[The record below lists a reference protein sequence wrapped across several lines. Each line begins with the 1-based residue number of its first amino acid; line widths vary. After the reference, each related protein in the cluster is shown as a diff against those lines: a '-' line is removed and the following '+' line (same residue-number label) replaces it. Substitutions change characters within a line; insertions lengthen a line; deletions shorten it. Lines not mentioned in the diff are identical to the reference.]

1 MALQYDNPVW
11 TNDFTTA
18 LNANPGISDS
28 TADAIS
34 ALLDLENAQSVTI
47 AGWDGIADEATL
59 PEGQDA
65 DVLAIA
71 VAGTDAVDLEVPGN
85 AATAKVIIIESDA
98 DVTLTVGEEAS
109 ATARVAAAVVPSDLI
124 VVGGNG
130 DDTLTINGSVNATVD
145 GGDGNDTITTGAGND
160 VVIGGAGDDT
170 IDTGAGND
178 TIITGQ
184 GNDTIAAGA
193 GYDVIQ
199 VEGTKASFSASAE
212 GDALVLTGLDVNA
225 DNSVTVTG
233 AEFVTYTDGTLA
245 VVETEVEA
253 SALRLYEGLLG
264 RDADQVGAEYWSA
277 QAAAG
282 TSQTTI
288 AETFLSGKEYQNHVN
303 DSFVEGL
310 YNSLLDRDA
319 DSEGEAAWLNALANG
334 TSRADVVA
342 AFAEGTEAQKVNLSN
357 SEYVDALYDSA
368 LGRTA
373 EAEGLTNWVAQLSA
387 GVSRGDIADQIFGS
401 TEAAHHANAEFVDS
415 LYTNA
420 LGRPDTDT
428 DAVGKAGW
436 LAALD
441 HGATQADVAVGI
453 VGSQEAQDHA
463 TNVIVVHG
471 AV

>member
-11 TNDFTTA
+11 TNDFITA

-34 ALLDLENAQSVTI
+34 ALLDLDNAQSVTI
-47 AGWDGIADEATL
+47 AGWDGITDEATL
-59 PEGQDA
+59 PEGKDA

-71 VAGTDAVDLEVPGN
+71 VAGTDAVDLEVPAN

-109 ATARVAAAVVPSDLI
+109 ATARVAAAVAPSDLI

-145 GGDGNDTITTGAGND
+145 GGDGNDTI
-160 VVIGGAGDDT
+160 
-170 IDTGAGND
+170 
-178 TIITGQ
+178 ITGQ

-199 VEGTKASFSASAE
+199 VEGTKASFSAAAE
-212 GDALVLTGLDVNA
+212 GDALVLTGLDANA

-233 AEFVTYTDGTLA
+233 AEFITYTDGTLA
-245 VVETEVEA
+245 VVETEAEA

-264 RDADQVGAEYWSA
+264 RDADQIGAEYWSA

-282 TSQTTI
+282 TSQTSI
-288 AETFLSGKEYQNHVN
+288 AETFLSGKEYQNHLN

-310 YNSLLDRDA
+310 YTSLLDRPA
-319 DSEGEAAWLNALANG
+319 DEEGEAAWLNALANG

-401 TEAAHHANAEFVDS
+401 TEAAHHANTEFVDS

-420 LGRPDTDT
+420 LGRTDTDT

-441 HGATQADVAVGI
+441 HGATQAEVVVGI

>member
-34 ALLDLENAQSVTI
+34 ALLDLDNAQSVTI

-71 VAGTDAVDLEVPGN
+71 VAGTDAVDLEVPAN

-98 DVTLTVGEEAS
+98 DVTLTVGQEAS
-109 ATARVAAAVVPSDLI
+109 VNALFAAAASVAPSDLI

-130 DDTLTINGSVNATVD
+130 NDTLTVNGSVNATVD

-160 VVIGGAGDDT
+160 T
-170 IDTGAGND
+170 IITGHGND
-178 TIITGQ
+178 TI
-184 GNDTIAAGA
+184 DAGA
-193 GYDVIQ
+193 GYDVIH
-199 VEGTKASFSASAE
+199 VDGTKASFSAAAD
-212 GDALVLTGLDVNA
+212 GDALVLTGLDDNA
-225 DNSVTVTG
+225 GNSVSATG

-334 TSRADVVA
+334 TSRAEVVA

-387 GVSRGDIADQIFGS
+387 GTSRGEVADQIFGS

-420 LGRPDTDT
+420 LGRTDTDT
-428 DAVGKAGW
+428 DVVGKAGW